1 MSFWPHGALYRG
13 VGRIMI
19 TDFWPYFFGFGF
31 VAALFFNLRGI
42 AILTCALL
50 VVAFAGLALSGLFGD
65 ERLPWIFGIALMASP
80 IIGAIA
86 LPGVLLGWLIK
97 RVIWS
102 ATRESDESSGDV
114 K

>member
-1 MSFWPHGALYRG
+1 
-13 VGRIMI
+13 MI

-31 VAALFFNLRGI
+31 IASLFLNLRGI
-42 AILTCALL
+42 AILTCALF

-65 ERLPWIFGIALMASP
+65 ERLPWIFGIALMTSP

-97 RVIWS
+97 WVIWT
-102 ATRESDESSGDV
+102 ATRESKPSSGDV
-114 K
+114 D